1 MEFYSQKIRNKST
14 VRLVNVRQLTKS
26 NVLKCLSLKKNTHM
40 KLSLEN
46 FAKYLVFSLLFFH
59 FTELK
64 AQLNVIPF
72 SKGVISPEMDGI
84 IYSLPRNI
92 VCVEISVV
100 KTELFKGPYAD
111 YAAKYL
117 GLTRVN
123 AENVTRYSID
133 NVAVTV
139 LAEPDPEQQYF
150 IALNPKSKQGTAIN
164 MALSENGIISGF
176 SEVKNISTKSTSTT
190 KSSGS
195 QPNQMFKDLL
205 QPTMLEKVDTIVRR
219 ISVDTTTIEE
229 KIIRRS
235 VSEKSADQMA
245 RETAEAI
252 RKIDE
257 NISNLVT
264 GYQEVNYSKESLE
277 FMISELR
284 KTQNE
289 YLSLFKGNS
298 RVTVSKH
305 KFYVTPQQSE
315 EGLLES
321 LCKFSINTGILP
333 KNSPTGESVNL
344 TITPVNRNKN
354 LADFSK
360 QREQMTKKNRGLYYR
375 IPQQT
380 RVSVSSGANVLFEN
394 IELISQLGIVT
405 YLPASGYGEVAF
417 NPVTGAISLIS
428 IN

>member
-1 MEFYSQKIRNKST
+1 
-14 VRLVNVRQLTKS
+14 
-26 NVLKCLSLKKNTHM
+26 M

-46 FAKYLVFSLLFFH
+46 LAKYLIFSLLFFS
-59 FTELK
+59 FSESK

-72 SKGVISPEMDGI
+72 SKGILTPEMDGI
-84 IYSLPRNI
+84 IYSLPQNI

-100 KTELFKGPYAD
+100 KTELFKGPFAD
-111 YAAKYL
+111 FAAKYL

-133 NVAVTV
+133 NVTVTM

-150 IALNPKSKQGTAIN
+150 VALNPKSKQDSQITL
-164 MALSENGIISGF
+164 ALTENGIISGF
-176 SEVKNISTKSTSTT
+176 SEIRKINTKSE
-190 KSSGS
+190 SSAKGAGS
-195 QPNQMFKDLL
+195 QTNQMFKDLL
-205 QPTMLEKVDTIVRR
+205 QPTMLEKVDTIIRR

-229 KIIRRS
+229 KIVRRS

-257 NISNLVT
+257 NIFNLT
-264 GYQEVNYSKESLE
+264 IGYQEVNYSKESLE

-305 KFYVTPQQSE
+305 KFYVIPQQSE

-354 LADFSK
+354 LAEFAK
-360 QREQMTKKNRGLYYR
+360 QREQTAKKNRGLYYR
-375 IPQQT
+375 IPQQS

-405 YLPASGYGEVAF
+405 YLPANGYGEVVF
-417 NPVTGAISLIS
+417 NPETGAISLIS
-428 IN
+428 IH